1 MHRRVSIATLL
12 LWFVVH
18 CTVWI
23 GLILVIP
30 GNDRVDY
37 VDLGAV
43 GTPWIRQFVIPLLAV
58 LALQVVL
65 VSRLGWWR
73 PVLRDEE
80 PSRRRGRAWIA
91 PAIILFLGL
100 GRFLDDGFASEAGA
114 SFLVGVALTML
125 LVGLTEELTFRGIL
139 LVGARGALGS
149 ERSAFLFSSAMFGLF
164 HLPNMFIG
172 AGVGAALFQV
182 VQTAVIGSA
191 LYSLRRAS
199 GGLVACVAL
208 HAVYD
213 FFLIQGAGL

>member
-1 MHRRVSIATLL
+1 MHRRVSISTLL

-23 GLILVIP
+23 GLILLVP
-30 GNDRVDY
+30 GGDRVDY

-43 GTPWIRQFVIPLLAV
+43 GTPWIRQFVIPLL
-58 LALQVVL
+58 VVL
-65 VSRLGWWR
+65 VLQIVLVTRLGWWR

-80 PSRRRGRAWIA
+80 PSRRRGRAWMA

-100 GRFLDDGFASEAGA
+100 GSFLDDGFASEAGA
-114 SFLVGVALTML
+114 SFLVGVAVTML

-164 HLPNMFIG
+164 HLPNMLIG

-182 VQTAVIGSA
+182 VQTAIIGSA

-199 GGLVACVAL
+199 GGLLACVAL
-208 HAVYD
+208 HALYD
-213 FFLIQGAGL
+213 FLLVQGAGL

>member
-1 MHRRVSIATLL
+1 MIRRLSLPQLL

-18 CTVWI
+18 STVWI
-23 GLILVIP
+23 GLILLIP
-30 GNDRVDY
+30 GDDRVDY
-37 VDLGAV
+37 ADLGAI
-43 GTPWIRQFVIPLLAV
+43 GTPWVRQFVVPLLVV
-58 LALQVVL
+58 LALQIVL
-65 VSRLGWWR
+65 VTRLGWWR

-91 PAIILFLGL
+91 PVVILFLGV

-114 SFLVGVALTML
+114 SFLVGVGVTML

-139 LVGARGALGS
+139 LVGARGTLGS
-149 ERSAFLFSSAMFGLF
+149 ERSSFFFSSAMFGLF

-172 AGVGAALFQV
+172 AGVAAALFQV
-182 VQTAVIGSA
+182 VQTAIIGSA

-199 GGLVACVAL
+199 GTLLACVAL

-213 FFLIQGAGL
+213 FLLVQGAGL